1 MADSKSREKI
11 RELQNEIKRLKRK
24 LAEFAPPLELLLKHR
39 GFKIFKK
46 EPSDDLLL
54 PQKKFI
60 NTYYEK
66 LKKYSFRLF
75 LRDVIQHQESFT
87 KTQVTKYTT
96 PEVADKYIEFLFD
109 IGLTEKY
116 KNQNFRLRKRP
127 VKSFG
132 PMLEWFICETVKRK
146 FSAEAIWG
154 VKFKKSQSGGDY
166 DIIAKIDGAILYME
180 VKSSPPKQIYANEI
194 TAFFDRIIDLSPE
207 IAVFFMDTELRM
219 KDKIVPMFEDELRL
233 RFPEPLP
240 VQRIEKELFQIN
252 NRIFIINAKDSI
264 ASNMETVLSRYFKTG
279 TKKFDIV

>member
-1 MADSKSREKI
+1 MSDSKNREKI
-11 RELQNEIKRLKRK
+11 RELQNEIKHLKRK
-24 LAEFAPPLELLLKHR
+24 LAELTPPLELLLKHR

-46 EPSDDLLL
+46 EPAEDLLL

-60 NTYYEK
+60 NSYYEK

-96 PEVADKYIEFLFD
+96 PEVAEKYIEFLSD
-109 IGLTEKY
+109 IGLIEKY
-116 KNQNFRLRKRP
+116 KNQNFRLKKRP

-132 PMLEWFICETVKRK
+132 VTLEWFICETVKRE
-146 FSAEAIWG
+146 FSVEAIWG

-166 DIIAKIDGAILYME
+166 DIIAKIEGAVLYME

-194 TAFFDRIIDLSPE
+194 TAFFDRILDLSPE
-207 IAVFFMDTELRM
+207 LAVFFMDTELRM
-219 KDKIVPMFEDELRL
+219 KDKIVPMFEEELKL
-233 RFPEPLP
+233 RFPELLP

-252 NRIFIINAKDSI
+252 NRIFIINAKDSAAGSI
-264 ASNMETVLSRYFKTG
+264 NAALNTYFKT
-279 TKKFDIV
+279 KRNLI